1 MVLVSHDR
9 GFVFLKTRKTAG
21 TSIEMLLEP
30 FCAPKGHVV
39 TEATPCLRSRT
50 GIVGRRILPAPE
62 RKYFRRFFRDWR
74 NHMAAI
80 HVAQWLGP
88 RRWNSYVKVSS
99 VREPFDRMVSAFHW
113 EKPTLDPERSV
124 QEQFRE
130 YLRGK
135 WPNDDV
141 IVSIDGKIVVD
152 HFIRFESIRE
162 DLAELCT
169 RIGLEIDLS
178 NLPHA
183 KDHKARR
190 MAKPIDAYYD
200 DETIQIVRHRMAW
213 VFDNFDY
220 PEAPTPSI
228 SEKAP

>member
-9 GFVFLKTRKTAG
+9 EFVFLKTRKTAG

-39 TEATPCLRSRT
+39 TEATPCLRTRA

-62 RKYFRRFFRDWR
+62 RRFFRRFFPDWR
-74 NHMAAI
+74 NHMAAV
-80 HVAQWLGP
+80 HVAKLLGP
-88 RRWNSYVKVSS
+88 RRWNRYTKISS
-99 VREPFDRMVSAFHW
+99 VRDPFDRMVSAFHW
-113 EKPTLDPERSV
+113 HTPDLDPARGIPD
-124 QEQFRE
+124 QFRDF
-130 YLRGK
+130 LRGK

-141 IVSIDGKIVVD
+141 IVSVDGRMVVD
-152 HFIRFESIRE
+152 HFIRFEFIRE
-162 DLAELCT
+162 DLAMVADRL
-169 RIGLEIDLS
+169 GLEIDLGD
-178 NLPHA
+178 LPHA

-190 MAKPIDAYYD
+190 MAKSIDAYYD
-200 DETIQIVRHRMAW
+200 DDAIQIVRDRMAW

-220 PEAPTPSI
+220 PRSPTPSS